1 MSKMFLSI
9 VSKYRQRN
17 DVDQYPRMNDTLFL
31 IGFKKTQEN
40 VDKNYFLT
48 CNRFWNHSK
57 TCTNSESFSQIAIEW
72 FSFWPHLTPGKPLK
86 RLEY

>member
-9 VSKYRQRN
+9 VSKYRHKH

-31 IGFKKTQEN
+31 IDFKKTQEN

-48 CNRFWNHSK
+48 CNRF
-57 TCTNSESFSQIAIEW
+57 
-72 FSFWPHLTPGKPLK
+72 
-86 RLEY
+86 

>member
-1 MSKMFLSI
+1 MRHPVKLSNILVIINDIFQENKNLRMSKMFLSI

-48 CNRFWNHSK
+48 CNRF
-57 TCTNSESFSQIAIEW
+57 
-72 FSFWPHLTPGKPLK
+72 
-86 RLEY
+86 